1 MGSVERPSV
10 QHIHR
15 DEVDK
20 IIQAIVQDGGV
31 IIKNFASV
39 DAVER
44 VNADTLPY
52 LEKDKPWKGDLFP
65 PETRRCCRLIGRSQT
80 AREWLV
86 DPLVS
91 KLLSVFVDKTT
102 HNYYGETKHTYTS
115 NAILNTGL
123 TMRIGP
129 GGKAQRLHRDDK
141 NFHVD
146 HQDQTKTGY
155 QIGSDV
161 ELSFLIPG
169 IATTVEN
176 GATQVI
182 PGSHLWGA
190 DRVPKVDEIGYAVM
204 EKGDCLAFL
213 GGLYHA
219 GGHNSTTDQY
229 RPVHD
234 LSFIRGYL
242 RQEEN
247 AYLAFTT
254 EQVLSWPF
262 DVQMRMGYTV
272 SSPNLGFVDFIQPY
286 KYLAGDFDP
295 NQPGDLD
302 SSQEPNKA
310 AT

>member
-1 MGSVERPSV
+1 MGSVERPSI
-10 QHIHR
+10 QYIHR
-15 DEVDK
+15 DEVEK

-39 DAVER
+39 EAVER

-65 PETRRCCRLIGRSQT
+65 PETRRCCRLIGRSPT

-115 NAILNTGL
+115 TAILNTGL
-123 TMRIGP
+123 TVRIGP

-146 HQDQTKTGY
+146 HRDQTKTGY
-155 QIGSDV
+155 RVGSDV

-169 IATTVEN
+169 VATTIEN

-190 DRVPKVDEIGYAVM
+190 DRIPKIDEIGYAVM

-219 GGHNSTTDQY
+219 GGQNSTADQY

-242 RQEEN
+242 RQEVRPLYYMVVIEC
-247 AYLAFTT
+247 
-254 EQVLSWPF
+254 
-262 DVQMRMGYTV
+262 
-272 SSPNLGFVDFIQPY
+272 
-286 KYLAGDFDP
+286 
-295 NQPGDLD
+295 
-302 SSQEPNKA
+302 
-310 AT
+310 